1 MRRFFSPVVLAA
13 AGVYFLLTVAL
24 TWPLLIRPGSLVPND
39 LGDPLLNTWILS
51 WDARVLPLTHAWW
64 KGAQFYPVEG
74 TLAFSE
80 HLLGLTIIT
89 TPVILLTGNPLVAY
103 NVAFFLTFVLSAL
116 SAYYLAFTIS
126 RRHDCAFLAGLAF
139 AFAPYRMAQFAHV
152 QVLSAYWMPVAL
164 AALHRYF
171 ADLRTRWLVLFGVAW
186 VMQALACGYYLF
198 YLSVLIGLWLP
209 WFVPGRSSWRALLRL
224 AVAWAIAAAALT
236 PVIYGYWKYQ
246 RAYGFK
252 REIDEIVLFSA
263 DVASVLKAPG
273 NLYAWG
279 WLNAVRHP
287 EADIFPGLTVVLL
300 IVAGLVLGW
309 RSAAHE
315 RTGRLRIA
323 RVFVGISIPF
333 FIIAA
338 SPALFGP
345 WKLDI
350 GGMRLLSVATPH
362 KPLSVG
368 LLFLVAAGVLHP
380 SVRTAWGR
388 RSALTFYALAAV
400 AMWVF
405 SLGPAPTLLDR
416 KVIYKAPYAW
426 LMLLPGVD
434 GIRVPARFWMLA
446 VLCLSIAAALAIRHL
461 TARWPRA
468 SRALPAIACLGVLV
482 DGWPAPIVMEKPP
495 AWRPIHTRAV
505 ARLELPANP
514 QHDAIVLYRAT
525 EHHRPV
531 FNGYSG
537 YFAPHYWALQYML
550 RHHDPDVLTRL
561 SSFGPVEVVIDHDQ
575 DQGAGWRQFVGGYP
589 HAELVYRDDRY
600 STFRIER
607 SARVPPMAKLGGDVL
622 PIASF
627 SAKYNDALL
636 RNMVDGDL
644 VTRWHAGREQ
654 RPGDS
659 MTIDLGAPATVDGVE
674 MLIGGYVTDF
684 PRQLTLETSLDNDRW
699 SAAWNGNVA
708 VMAMSAA
715 LEDPRRFTLPF
726 AFESR
731 PARFVRFTQ
740 TGTEDVFYWSVAE
753 LRIRGKK

>member
-1 MRRFFSPVVLAA
+1 MRRQFSPVVLAA
-13 AGVYFLLTVAL
+13 AAVYFVLTAAL
-24 TWPLLIRPGSLVPND
+24 TWPLLIHPARLVPND

-51 WDARVLPLTHAWW
+51 WDAHVLPLTRTWW
-64 KGAQFYPVEG
+64 NGAQFYPVDG

-80 HLLGLTIIT
+80 HLLGLTIFT
-89 TPVILLTGNPLVAY
+89 TPVILLTGNPLLAY
-103 NVAFFLTFVLSAL
+103 NVAFFLTFLLSAL
-116 SAYYLAFTIS
+116 SAYFLAFTIS

-171 ADLRTRWLVLFGVAW
+171 ADRRTRWLVLFGAAW

-209 WFVPGRSSWRALLRL
+209 WFVAGRQSWRALLRL
-224 AVAWAIAAAALT
+224 GFAWLISAALLA
-236 PVIYGYWKYQ
+236 PVMYGYWKYQ
-246 RAYGFK
+246 RAYGFR

-263 DVASVLKAPG
+263 DAASVLKAPG
-273 NLYAWG
+273 NLYVWG
-279 WLNAVRHP
+279 WLNVVRHP
-287 EADIFPGLTVVLL
+287 ESDIFPGLTVVVL
-300 IVAGLVLGW
+300 IIAGLVIGW
-309 RSAAHE
+309 QGAARE

-323 RVFVGISIPF
+323 RVFIGISIVF
-333 FIIAA
+333 FAIAA
-338 SPALFGP
+338 SPAYFGA
-345 WKLDI
+345 WKLEI
-350 GGMRLLSVATPH
+350 GRLRLLSVATPH

-368 LLFLVAAGVLHP
+368 LLFLLAAGVLHP
-380 SVRTAWGR
+380 SVRTAWRR

-400 AMWVF
+400 AMWLF

-446 VLCLSIAAALAIRHL
+446 VLCLSIAAALAIRQL

-468 SRALPAIACLGVLV
+468 SRALPAIACLGILI
-482 DGWPAPIVMEKPP
+482 DGWPRPIAMEKPP
-495 AWRPIHTRAV
+495 AWRPIHARAV

-514 QHDAIVLYRAT
+514 QHDAIALYRAT
-525 EHHRPV
+525 EHRRPV

-537 YFAPHYWALQYML
+537 YFAPHYWALRYML

-575 DQGAGWRQFVGGYP
+575 DPGAGWRQFVGSYP
-589 HAELVYRDDRY
+589 RAELVYRDDRY

-607 SARVPPMAKLGGDVL
+607 GPHAPPLPKVGGEVL

-627 SAKYNDALL
+627 LAKDNDALL
-636 RNMVDGDL
+636 SNMTDGDM

-659 MTIDLGAPATVDGVE
+659 MTADLGTADTVEGVE
-674 MLIGGYVTDF
+674 MFIGGYVMDF
-684 PRQLTLETSLDNDRW
+684 PRQLTIETSLDNQRW
-699 SAAWNGNVA
+699 SQAWSGNVA
-708 VMAMSAA
+708 PMAMSAA
-715 LEDPRRFTLPF
+715 LEDPLQYILPF
-726 AFESR
+726 IIQPR
-731 PARFVRFTQ
+731 PARYVRFTQ
-740 TGTEDVFYWSVAE
+740 MGTEDVFYWSIAE

>member
-1 MRRFFSPVVLAA
+1 MRRFFSPVILAA
-13 AGVYFLLTVAL
+13 AATYFLLTAAL
-24 TWPLLIRPGSLVPND
+24 TWPLLVHPGSLVPND

-64 KGAQFYPVEG
+64 NGAQFYHVDG

-80 HLLGLTIIT
+80 HLLGLTIFT
-89 TPVILLTGNPLVAY
+89 TPVILVTGNPLLAY

-116 SAYYLAFTIS
+116 SAYYLAYTIS

-171 ADLRTRWLVLFGVAW
+171 ADLRPRWLVLFGVAW

-224 AVAWAIAAAALT
+224 AVTWAISAAVLA
-236 PVIYGYWKYQ
+236 PVMYGYWKYQ

-252 REIDEIVLFSA
+252 REIDEIVSFSA

-273 NLYAWG
+273 NLYVWG
-279 WLNAVRHP
+279 WLNVVRHP
-287 EADIFPGLTVVLL
+287 EADIFPGLTVVVL
-300 IVAGLVLGW
+300 IVSGLVLGW
-309 RSAAHE
+309 RTAAQE

-323 RVFVGISIPF
+323 RVFVGISIF
-333 FIIAA
+333 FFAIAA
-338 SPALFGP
+338 SPAYFGP

-368 LLFLVAAGVLHP
+368 LLFLVAAGILHP
-380 SVRTAWGR
+380 SVRTAWRR

-400 AMWVF
+400 TMWLF

-446 VLCLSIAAALAIRHL
+446 VLCVSIAAALAIRQL
-461 TARWPRA
+461 TARWTRA
-468 SRALPAIACLGVLV
+468 SRALPAIACLGVLL
-482 DGWPAPIVMEKPP
+482 DGWPAPMVMEKPP

-525 EHHRPV
+525 QHRRPV

-537 YFAPHYWALQYML
+537 YFAPHYWAMQYML
-550 RHHDPDVLTRL
+550 RHRDPDVLTRL
-561 SSFGPVEVVIDHDQ
+561 SSFGPVEVVIDHYLDP
-575 DQGAGWRQFVGGYP
+575 GGWRQFLRSYP
-589 HAELVYRDDRY
+589 RAQLVYSDDDY
-600 STFRIER
+600 STFRIDR
-607 SARVPPMAKLGGDVL
+607 GPHVPPLPKLGGDVL

-627 SAKYNDALL
+627 SAKYNEALL

-644 VTRWHAGREQ
+644 ITRWHAGREQ

-659 MTIDLGAPATVDGVE
+659 MTVDLGSPGSVDGVE

-684 PRQLTLETSLDNDRW
+684 PRQLTIETSLDNERW
-699 SAAWNGNVA
+699 SQAWNGNVA

-715 LEDPRRFTLPF
+715 LEDPRQFTLPF